1 MRIPPTSSAP
11 FQRETPKATGQN
23 RAERGE
29 TQTTTEKPAKTAPPG
44 LEKVLAR
51 LQDMGESRTQ
61 GQNVAMDRISRNL
74 ARYAENQAL
83 APAPAPA
90 PEPAPV
96 EDAAPDATPPV
107 AETPAETPDAT
118 ETGSTA
124 EAPATAPA
132 PATPENTDTVA
143 ELIDSLADPAD
154 DTNTPA
160 SA

>member
-1 MRIPPTSSAP
+1 MRIPSTSSVA

-23 RAERGE
+23 RAERNQA
-29 TQTTTEKPAKTAPPG
+29 QTPTEKPAKTAPPG

-51 LQDMGESRTQ
+51 LEAMGESRTQ
-61 GQNVAMDRISRNL
+61 GQGVAMDRISRNL

-90 PEPAPV
+90 PAPV
-96 EDAAPDATPPV
+96 EDAAPDTTPPV
-107 AETPAETPDAT
+107 TEAPAETPDAT
-118 ETGSTA
+118 ETGTTA
-124 EAPATAPA
+124 EAPVTSPA
-132 PATPENTDTVA
+132 PATPESTDTVA

-154 DTNTPA
+154 DTNTPT

>member
-1 MRIPPTSSAP
+1 MRIPSTSPVA

-23 RAERGE
+23 RAERNE
-29 TQTTTEKPAKTAPPG
+29 AQTPTEKPAKTAPPG

-51 LQDMGESRTQ
+51 LEAMGESRTQ
-61 GQNVAMDRISRNL
+61 GQGVAMDRISRNL

-90 PEPAPV
+90 PAPV
-96 EDAAPDATPPV
+96 DDAAPDTTPPV
-107 AETPAETPDAT
+107 TEAPAETPDAT
-118 ETGSTA
+118 ETGTTA
-124 EAPATAPA
+124 EAPVTAPA
-132 PATPENTDTVA
+132 PATPESTDTVA

-154 DTNTPA
+154 DTNTPT

>member
-1 MRIPPTSSAP
+1 MRIPSTSSVP
-11 FQRETPKATGQN
+11 FTREATKTVGQN
-23 RAERGE
+23 RAERNE
-29 TQTTTEKPAKTAPPG
+29 ASTSTEKPAKTAPPG
-44 LEKVLAR
+44 LQKVFDR
-51 LQDMGESRTQ
+51 LQAMGESRTQ
-61 GQNVAMDRISRNL
+61 GQGVAMDRISRNL

-90 PEPAPV
+90 PAPV
-96 EDAAPDATPPV
+96 EDAAPDTTPPV
-107 AETPAETPDAT
+107 TEAPAETPDAT
-118 ETGSTA
+118 ETGTTA

-132 PATPENTDTVA
+132 PATPESTDTVA

>member
-1 MRIPPTSSAP
+1 MRIPSTSSVA

-23 RAERGE
+23 RAERNE
-29 TQTTTEKPAKTAPPG
+29 AQTPTEKPAKTAPPG

-51 LQDMGESRTQ
+51 LEATGESRTQ
-61 GQNVAMDRISRNL
+61 GQGVAMDRISRNL

-90 PEPAPV
+90 PAPV
-96 EDAAPDATPPV
+96 EHAAPDSTSPV
-107 AETPAETPDAT
+107 TEAPAETPDAT
-118 ETGSTA
+118 ETGTTA

-132 PATPENTDTVA
+132 PATPESTDTVA
-143 ELIDSLADPAD
+143 ELIDSLAAPAD
-154 DTNTPA
+154 DTNTPT

>member
-1 MRIPPTSSAP
+1 MRIPSTSSVA

-23 RAERGE
+23 RAERNE
-29 TQTTTEKPAKTAPPG
+29 AQTPTEKPAKTAPPG

-51 LQDMGESRTQ
+51 LEAMGESRTQ
-61 GQNVAMDRISRNL
+61 GQGVAMDRISRNL

-90 PEPAPV
+90 PAPV
-96 EDAAPDATPPV
+96 EDAAPDTTSPV
-107 AETPAETPDAT
+107 TEAPAETPDAT
-118 ETGSTA
+118 ETGTTA

-132 PATPENTDTVA
+132 PATPESTDTVA

-154 DTNTPA
+154 DTNTPT

>member
-1 MRIPPTSSAP
+1 MRIPSTSSVA

-23 RAERGE
+23 RAERNE
-29 TQTTTEKPAKTAPPG
+29 AQTPTEKPAKTAPPG

-51 LQDMGESRTQ
+51 LEAMGESRTQ
-61 GQNVAMDRISRNL
+61 GQGVAMDRISRNL

-90 PEPAPV
+90 PAPV
-96 EDAAPDATPPV
+96 EDAAPDATE
-107 AETPAETPDAT
+107 AGT
-118 ETGSTA
+118 TA
-124 EAPATAPA
+124 EAPASAPT
-132 PATPENTDTVA
+132 PATPESTDTVA

-154 DTNTPA
+154 DTNTPT

>member
-1 MRIPPTSSAP
+1 MRIPSTSSVA

-23 RAERGE
+23 RAERNE
-29 TQTTTEKPAKTAPPG
+29 AQTPTEKPAKTAPPG

-51 LQDMGESRTQ
+51 LEAMGESRTQ
-61 GQNVAMDRISRNL
+61 GQGVAMDRISRNL

-83 APAPAPA
+83 APVPAPA
-90 PEPAPV
+90 PAPV
-96 EDAAPDATPPV
+96 EDAAPDAT
-107 AETPAETPDAT
+107 
-118 ETGSTA
+118 ETGTTA

-132 PATPENTDTVA
+132 PATPESTDTVA

-154 DTNTPA
+154 DTNTPT

>member
-1 MRIPPTSSAP
+1 MRIPSTSSVA

-23 RAERGE
+23 RAERNE
-29 TQTTTEKPAKTAPPG
+29 ASTSTEKPAKTAPPG
-44 LEKVLAR
+44 LQKVFDR
-51 LQDMGESRTQ
+51 LQAMGESRTQ
-61 GQNVAMDRISRNL
+61 GQGVAMDRISRNL

-90 PEPAPV
+90 PAPV
-96 EDAAPDATPPV
+96 EDAAPDAT
-107 AETPAETPDAT
+107 
-118 ETGSTA
+118 ETGTTA
-124 EAPATAPA
+124 EAPASSPT

-154 DTNTPA
+154 DTNTPT

>member
-1 MRIPPTSSAP
+1 MRIPSTSSVA

-23 RAERGE
+23 RAERNE
-29 TQTTTEKPAKTAPPG
+29 AQTPTEKPAKTAPPG

-51 LQDMGESRTQ
+51 LEAMGESRTQ
-61 GQNVAMDRISRNL
+61 GQGVAMDRISRNL

-90 PEPAPV
+90 PAPV
-96 EDAAPDATPPV
+96 EDAAPDAT
-107 AETPAETPDAT
+107 
-118 ETGSTA
+118 ETGTTA

-132 PATPENTDTVA
+132 PATPESTDTVA

-154 DTNTPA
+154 DTNTPT

>member
-1 MRIPPTSSAP
+1 MRIPSTSSVA

-23 RAERGE
+23 RAERNE
-29 TQTTTEKPAKTAPPG
+29 AQTPTEKPAKTAPPG

-51 LQDMGESRTQ
+51 LEAMGESRTQ
-61 GQNVAMDRISRNL
+61 GQGVAMDRISRNL

-90 PEPAPV
+90 PAPV
-96 EDAAPDATPPV
+96 EDAAPDAT
-107 AETPAETPDAT
+107 
-118 ETGSTA
+118 ETGTTA
-124 EAPATAPA
+124 EAPASAPT
-132 PATPENTDTVA
+132 PATPESTDTVA

-154 DTNTPA
+154 DTNTPT

>member
-1 MRIPPTSSAP
+1 MRIPSTSSVA

-23 RAERGE
+23 RAERNE
-29 TQTTTEKPAKTAPPG
+29 AQTPTEKPAKTAPPG

-51 LQDMGESRTQ
+51 LEAMGESRTQ
-61 GQNVAMDRISRNL
+61 GQGVAMDRISRNL

-90 PEPAPV
+90 PAPV
-96 EDAAPDATPPV
+96 EDAAPATTPPV
-107 AETPAETPDAT
+107 TAAPAETPDAT
-118 ETGSTA
+118 ETGTTA
-124 EAPATAPA
+124 EAPATVPA
-132 PATPENTDTVA
+132 PATPESTDTVA

>member
-1 MRIPPTSSAP
+1 MRIQPTSNVP
-11 FQRETPKATGQN
+11 FTGETTKTVGQN

-29 TQTTTEKPAKTAPPG
+29 AQTSAEKPAKTAPPG

-51 LQDMGESRTQ
+51 LEAMGESRTQ
-61 GQNVAMDRISRNL
+61 GQSVAMDRISRNL

-90 PEPAPV
+90 PAPV
-96 EDAAPDATPPV
+96 EDAAPEATPPV
-107 AETPAETPDAT
+107 TEAPAETPDTT
-118 ETGSTA
+118 ETGTTA

-143 ELIDSLADPAD
+143 ELIDSLTDPAED
-154 DTNTPA
+154 ASTPT

>member
-1 MRIPPTSSAP
+1 MRIPSTSNVP
-11 FQRETPKATGQN
+11 FMRETTKAAGQN

-29 TQTTTEKPAKTAPPG
+29 TQTSAEQPAKTAPPG
-44 LEKVLAR
+44 LQKVFDR
-51 LQDMGESRTQ
+51 LPAMGASRTQ
-61 GQNVAMDRISRNL
+61 GQGVAMDRISRNL

-90 PEPAPV
+90 PV

-107 AETPAETPDAT
+107 TEAPAETPAAAEN
-118 ETGSTA
+118 GTA

-132 PATPENTDTVA
+132 PATPESTDTVA
-143 ELIDSLADPAD
+143 ELIDSLAEPAD
-154 DTNTPA
+154 DASTPA

>member
-1 MRIPPTSSAP
+1 MRIPSTSSVA

-23 RAERGE
+23 RAERNE
-29 TQTTTEKPAKTAPPG
+29 ASTPTEKPAKTAPPG

-51 LQDMGESRTQ
+51 LEAMGESRTQ
-61 GQNVAMDRISRNL
+61 GQGVAMDRISRNL

-90 PEPAPV
+90 PAPV
-96 EDAAPDATPPV
+96 EDAAPDTTPPV
-107 AETPAETPDAT
+107 TEAPAETPDAT
-118 ETGSTA
+118 ETGTTA

-132 PATPENTDTVA
+132 PATPESTDTVA

-154 DTNTPA
+154 DTNTPT